1 MFTRLI
7 LRSCNICIFSC
18 RAKDLVSV
26 ADLLSAVGVLQKVS
40 DETLRKRIVEVIQLF
55 DEDRDGAVDVKL
67 VVRVLELLGKENVKL
82 SDKMVAELVDLVE
95 KEDIVGDLATPLS
108 SSPSHALPPPPS
120 SSELAPDAIRPPQET
135 SLSESSEQTSPAPKR
150 KSGRSAEGIQGV
162 QDSPP
167 DSSSKRTK
175 AKTLPPPP
183 PPPIAS
189 EPKQPRPEV

>member
-1 MFTRLI
+1 MFLFCD
-7 LRSCNICIFSC
+7 RS
-18 RAKDLVSV
+18 KDLVKV
-26 ADLLSAVGVLQKVS
+26 DDLLSAVGVLQKVS

-82 SDKMVAELVDLVE
+82 SDKMIAELVDLVE
-95 KEDIVGDLATPLS
+95 KEDIVGEALPRP
-108 SSPSHALPPPPS
+108 SSPAQPLPPPPPS
-120 SSELAPDAIRPPQET
+120 ASELAPGALNPPRET
-135 SLSESSEQTSPAPKR
+135 SLCESSEQTSPAPKR
-150 KSGRSAEGIQGV
+150 KAGRQAEGVQGV

-167 DSSSKRTK
+167 DTSKRSRSK
-175 AKTLPPPP
+175 SPPSTPP